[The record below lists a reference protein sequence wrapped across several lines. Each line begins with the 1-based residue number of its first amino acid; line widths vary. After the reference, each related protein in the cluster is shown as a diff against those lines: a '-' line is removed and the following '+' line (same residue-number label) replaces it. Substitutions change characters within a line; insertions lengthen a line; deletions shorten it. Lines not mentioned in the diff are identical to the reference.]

1 MTDLGISAA
10 AERNKG
16 PILEVLKQIL
26 PPRGAVL
33 EVACGTAQHAAH
45 FAEALPALD
54 FYPTDAD
61 VVALRHAA
69 LRVARAALTNLHA
82 PVRLDVHARP
92 WTVGVEPS
100 VVYSANMIHIAPP
113 SAMEALVLGA
123 SEVLPGDGL
132 MILYG
137 PFRFEGEP
145 LAESNV
151 AFEAGLRGKDPRF
164 GIRSLEALR
173 ALGEPSGLMFEARFP
188 MPAENHVL
196 VFRRLP
202 R

>member
-1 MTDLGISAA
+1 MTEPAVWPA

-16 PILEVLKQIL
+16 PILEVLKTL
-26 PPRGAVL
+26 VPPRGVVL
-33 EVACGTAQHAAH
+33 EIACGTGQHAEH
-45 FAEALPALD
+45 FAAGLPALD

-61 VVALRHAA
+61 TSALEQTA
-69 LRVARAALTNLHA
+69 LRVARAELPNLHA

-92 WTVGVEPS
+92 WVLGVAPN
-100 VVYSANMIHIAPP
+100 VVYCANMIHIAPL
-113 SAMEALVLGA
+113 SAMEALVGGA
-123 SEVLPGDGL
+123 AEVLEPDG
-132 MILYG
+132 ILVVYG

-151 AFEAGLRGKDPRF
+151 AFDASLRARDPSS

-173 ALGEPSGLMFEARFP
+173 AIAEPSGLAFERRVA
-188 MPAENHVL
+188 MPANNHVL